1 MRLEDFR
8 DIADEKTESLVMTPE
23 LHRRILYNCQKKKP
37 VSRSVWIAA
46 AACFVIMVISGV
58 ALVHHMDVS
67 GGDGMIATAR
77 LAQGELTDNTTSEA
91 HIAVGAMSKQPVADI
106 KALPMPVEIG
116 EYSEGYAPARN
127 EEGLWGYVDSDGE
140 WVIAPQY
147 AEVSPVIA
155 TPVEDVTEPPLTVTP
170 EFAPVILI
178 AVPLTEETAPP
189 VTATLA
195 FFTVEGSV
203 VAVHIAVP
211 ESVACT
217 VPPLTVAE
225 ESNPTRL
232 IARPFAV
239 ITEPES
245 RLPICRPRMVITW
258 ISEFRKA

>member
-8 DIADEKTESLVMTPE
+8 DIADEKTERLVMTPE

-77 LAQGELTDNTTSEA
+77 LAQGEITDNTTSEA
-91 HIAVGAMSKQPVADI
+91 HIAVSAMSKQPVVDI

-127 EEGLWGYVDSDGE
+127 EEGLWGYVDNDGE

-147 AEVSPVIA
+147 AEVSPVKNLRATAICTDGA
-155 TPVEDVTEPPLTVTP
+155 KVTPV
-170 EFAPVILI
+170 F
-178 AVPLTEETAPP
+178 
-189 VTATLA
+189 
-195 FFTVEGSV
+195 
-203 VAVHIAVP
+203 
-211 ESVACT
+211 
-217 VPPLTVAE
+217 
-225 ESNPTRL
+225 
-232 IARPFAV
+232 
-239 ITEPES
+239 
-245 RLPICRPRMVITW
+245 
-258 ISEFRKA
+258 KAQE